1 MTTKRVK
8 AVKKTDKKTEETTK
22 PAAETTNSPAP
33 QEILVENEGKVG
45 GILKQA
51 RLRQGKKL
59 PDIAQSLCI
68 RKSYLE
74 AIEDSRYDA
83 IPEPPYGLGF
93 IRSYADYL
101 GEDSAKIARMYKA
114 ETEAKFN
121 GENKMYVLE
130 PQEEANVPSK
140 KYLLISL
147 LAIMVI
153 YFLWLAFTNYHNTVQ
168 NAPAEPANTETATPA
183 EAEFP
188 LVVEDYA
195 PVEEAASEEESDT
208 MLVSEPKEP
217 EATSAEPE
225 KTENKVIEVAPVD
238 EVKNQQVVVNEG
250 SFNEEETKVE
260 PKEEVEAEPQAE
272 KADEPAPVVAAPAPG
287 KSNIVLKIKKETWV
301 EVKNAEKLYLSKVLM
316 PGTSYAL
323 PKADGLI
330 LSVGRVDG
338 VDVFVGD
345 QQVNIVKPNKKTNI
359 VLEEA
364 LKNLNH

>member
-1 MTTKRVK
+1 MTK
-8 AVKKTDKKTEETTK
+8 AENKTEIKITKKAKPEPEIKETVV
-22 PAAETTNSPAP
+22 PE
-33 QEILVENEGKVG
+33 EILVENEGKVG

-51 RLRQGKKL
+51 RIRQGKKI

-68 RKSYLE
+68 RKAYLE

-93 IRSYADYL
+93 IRSYAEYL
-101 GEDSAKIARMYKA
+101 GEDSSQIARMYKA
-114 ETEAKFN
+114 ETDAKFN

-130 PQEEANVPSK
+130 PQEEATVPSK

-147 LAIMVI
+147 LAIMII
-153 YFLWLAFTNYHNTVQ
+153 YFLWLAFNNYHN
-168 NAPAEPANTETATPA
+168 NASAPEVEPTNVETSADVN
-183 EAEFP
+183 AEFP

-195 PVEEAASEEESDT
+195 PVEEAVAEPESET
-208 MLVSEPKEP
+208 MLVSESQENNTSNETTQETNDSTVAESQVI
-217 EATSAEPE
+217 EAAPVEE
-225 KTENKVIEVAPVD
+225 VENK
-238 EVKNQQVVVNEG
+238 QVVVNEG
-250 SFNEEETKVE
+250 SFTEE
-260 PKEEVEAEPQAE
+260 PKAEVKDEVKSETAENSA
-272 KADEPAPVVAAPAPG
+272 AAPVVAAPAPG

-301 EVKNAEKLYLSKVLM
+301 EVKNSEKLYLSKVLM

-345 QQVNIVKPNKKTNI
+345 QQVDIVKPNKKTNI

>member
-1 MTTKRVK
+1 MKK
-8 AVKKTDKKTEETTK
+8 AENKTEKKSKTEIEVAEVTT
-22 PAAETTNSPAP
+22 PE
-33 QEILVENEGKVG
+33 EILVENEGKVG

-51 RLRQGKKL
+51 RLRQGKKI

-68 RKSYLE
+68 RKAYLE
-74 AIEDSRYDA
+74 AIEESRYDA

-101 GEDSAKIARMYKA
+101 GEDSAQIARMYKS
-114 ETEAKFN
+114 ETDAKFN

-130 PQEEANVPSK
+130 PQEEATVPSK

-147 LAIMVI
+147 LAIMVV
-153 YFLWLAFTNYHNTVQ
+153 YFLWLAFNNYHNYVQ
-168 NAPAEPANTETATPA
+168 TSTPEPTAVETPAPA

-195 PVEEAASEEESDT
+195 PVEEEASAPESET
-208 MLVSEPKEP
+208 MLVSEPEEKAEVVEP
-217 EATSAEPE
+217 QTSVT
-225 KTENKVIEVAPVD
+225 TEVGEKVIEAAPVD
-238 EVKNQQVVVNEG
+238 EVNNQQVVVNEG
-250 SFNEEETKVE
+250 SFNEEENKVE
-260 PKEEVEAEPQAE
+260 PTEKTEAETPAQQAN
-272 KADEPAPVVAAPAPG
+272 EPAPVVAAPAPG

-301 EVKNAEKLYLSKVLM
+301 EVKNSEKLYLSKVLM
-316 PGTSYAL
+316 PGSSYAL

-345 QQVNIVKPNKKTNI
+345 QQVDIVKPNKKTNI